1 MLIAMSLGILTRRL
15 FAASAALVLLFAL
28 PAAAAPPYDQLDI
41 GPAIGASIPH
51 QLTAR
56 DHTGTQRN
64 FRNLQGKNGLILM
77 FSRSFDW

>member
-1 MLIAMSLGILTRRL
+1 MLIGMSLGILTRRL
-15 FAASAALVLLFAL
+15 LTAAAALALLFAL

-56 DHTGTQRN
+56 DYTGTQRN
-64 FRNLQGKNGLILM
+64 FGNLRGKKGLILM